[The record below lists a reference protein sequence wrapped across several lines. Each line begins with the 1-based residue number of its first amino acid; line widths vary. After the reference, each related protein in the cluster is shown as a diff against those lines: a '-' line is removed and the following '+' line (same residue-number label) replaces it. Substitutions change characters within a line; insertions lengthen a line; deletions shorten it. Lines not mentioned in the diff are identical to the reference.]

1 MIALVIC
8 IVFLSV
14 ESISVLIMVMGKLF
28 FSTEEF
34 VDEEITEQSEVPE
47 QEGIIQKCNV
57 RKIFLT
63 PPHPRSP
70 TILGK
75 EILISHSA
83 NALLHPTP
91 LL

>member
-8 IVFLSV
+8 IVFLPV
-14 ESISVLIMVMGKLF
+14 ESISVLIMVMGNLF